1 MENSWEDASDEFFLN
16 AYDAFVC
23 ESINNIDNDSFD
35 CGVSDS
41 QIMVGAHG
49 WTHRVLECPLVTSTQ
64 IIPGEKSFTSA
75 LTLAEEFIRE
85 DTVRALPTNLDD
97 YLKETAVNIVSTINN
112 NYSEEQKINI
122 NPFIMEY
129 EHQGNYQNFDD
140 NCNIFEFV
148 INCFFFFYFSG
159 QGGLSEFILEKS
171 SELIYSILE
180 AFFIRGID
188 LSETQEISDLDA
200 EATEENSAITSIPI
214 VTLGEEEETSVI
226 TPVPVLTLEDES
238 KDIFDLSLEDGE
250 TKEKG
255 TTPLSQEMNR
265 VIKEIVKFR
274 GKKKEDR
281 K

>member
-129 EHQGNYQNFDD
+129 EHQG
-140 NCNIFEFV
+140 
-148 INCFFFFYFSG
+148 